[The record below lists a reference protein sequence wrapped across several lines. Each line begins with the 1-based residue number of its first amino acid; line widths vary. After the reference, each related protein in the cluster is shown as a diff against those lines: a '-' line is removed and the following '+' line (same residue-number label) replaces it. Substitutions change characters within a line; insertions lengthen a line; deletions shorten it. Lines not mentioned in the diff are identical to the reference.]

1 MAGSDGWDD
10 FDFGD
15 DSFNA
20 PAPAP
25 ALRHRDTV
33 VKHGNPK
40 TLERMWCH
48 KCCMCFFRVR
58 GAAQWFFGAFLF
70 TSDADDV
77 IRVFSRYYIDGCIHT
92 WARFQTYWL
101 FIYIYIETEL
111 EKLYKSQPWGLS
123 LWLYPSTTPSAVS
136 ESSSIPKKQQR
147 THSPC
152 HCASQVILGTPVAQA
167 VANIQKNEWPNI
179 R

>member
-1 MAGSDGWDD
+1 MTLFGYSADTTSMVASILGRGSKSTGY
-10 FDFGD
+10 
-15 DSFNA
+15 
-20 PAPAP
+20 
-25 ALRHRDTV
+25 L
-33 VKHGNPK
+33 
-40 TLERMWCH
+40 
-48 KCCMCFFRVR
+48 
-58 GAAQWFFGAFLF
+58 
-70 TSDADDV
+70 
-77 IRVFSRYYIDGCIHT
+77 
-92 WARFQTYWL
+92 
-101 FIYIYIETEL
+101 YIYIETEL